1 MSIDHNPLIL
11 HVAFITP
18 SYRSKRRTCEF
29 ETASIFPWFAEM
41 TILCSVTSKTF
52 GPPTSAH
59 HTGTGSKDH
68 TPPDLMTPSR
78 VRIGVC
84 LYWRSDA
91 TPGQCATPLLIPT
104 KRAHC
109 GGSGSWENYLQLC
122 ISATTSPK
130 YSPFWIDWLRGEM
143 MTQNLPQGTQPL
155 AYGTFRWPITT
166 KQAMHNTKQWTISH
180 HLMRIPLHSKC
191 DHGSCWFQSGNQL
204 PRGVG
209 RAITVTGTGK
219 GETWRFVFT

>member
-1 MSIDHNPLIL
+1 MAFFNWCLSII
-11 HVAFITP
+11 I
-18 SYRSKRRTCEF
+18 
-29 ETASIFPWFAEM
+29 PWFCMSLLSRQVIAASGERVSLRLFWFSHGLLRCLSCAQSL
-41 TILCSVTSKTF
+41 TKPF

-59 HTGTGSKDH
+59 NTGTGSKDH

-109 GGSGSWENYLQLC
+109 GGSGSWESYLQLC

-143 MTQNLPQGTQPL
+143 MTPNLPQGTQPL
-155 AYGTFRWPITT
+155 AHGTFRWPITT
-166 KQAMHNTKQWTISH
+166 KQAMHKTK
-180 HLMRIPLHSKC
+180 
-191 DHGSCWFQSGNQL
+191 
-204 PRGVG
+204 
-209 RAITVTGTGK
+209 
-219 GETWRFVFT
+219 